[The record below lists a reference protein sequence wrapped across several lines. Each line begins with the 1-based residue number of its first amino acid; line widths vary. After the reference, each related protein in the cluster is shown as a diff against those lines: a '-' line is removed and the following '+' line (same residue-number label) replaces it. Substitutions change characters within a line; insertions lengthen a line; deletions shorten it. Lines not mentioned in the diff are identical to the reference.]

1 MKARLF
7 QSIFLE
13 KRMKNSRVA
22 LFLAVTALISTSS
35 MASAAAAGEPAKL
48 SGVIGVI
55 DRDKVVSGYSKAQQ
69 AFEDLKKGEE
79 KVQKLVEGANKAYE
93 EAKKAN
99 KPQAELESLQ
109 KRLQTNIDDEV
120 KKLQANIQ
128 NIEGQLEGDIDN
140 AIKAEAASHK
150 VDVVMI
156 KQAVLYGGV
165 DITSGVLSR
174 LSAANTAA
182 AAGKK

>member
-1 MKARLF
+1 MK
-7 QSIFLE
+7 E
-13 KRMKNSRVA
+13 SRIA
-22 LFLAVTALISTSS
+22 LLLAATAIVSTSAV
-35 MASAAAAGEPAKL
+35 ASAAAAGEPAPKAG
-48 SGVIGVI
+48 GVIGVI

-69 AFEDLKKGEE
+69 AFDDLKKGED
-79 KVQKLVEGANKAYE
+79 KVQKLVESANKQYE

-99 KPQAELESLQ
+99 KPPAELEGLQ

-128 NIEGQLEGDIDN
+128 NIEGQLETDIDN

-150 VDVVMI
+150 VDVVML

-165 DITSGVLSR
+165 DITPGVLSR
-174 LSAANTAA
+174 LSASTA